1 MAAGSH
7 VPEVQRTWRKKTIL
21 DCVSMFSVT
30 QLVVH
35 HIVAYHIIPY
45 NTIHHAMPYHT
56 TPDHAMPRH
65 ALLYRRNPSYTSTY
79 HKKTK
84 TEEILGR
91 PNAWTNVYRRA
102 CGYQRYSCTGRG
114 GEGRGERERERDI
127 LSFGTSNKNAP
138 EPKTLDPPRC
148 NVYPTG
154 RLSPPTVFSTAGAS
168 RSRTS
173 LLKSSRY
180 FSVLGHQ
187 RTHLYGV

>member
-1 MAAGSH
+1 MPCH
-7 VPEVQRTWRKKTIL
+7 TIPHQTMP
-21 DCVSMFSVT
+21 CRATHCYTVG
-30 QLVVH
+30 
-35 HIVAYHIIPY
+35 
-45 NTIHHAMPYHT
+45 IHRIHLHT
-56 TPDHAMPRH
+56 TKR
-65 ALLYRRNPSYTSTY
+65 LKRRKFWEDQTHGRMYTG
-79 HKKTK
+79 
-84 TEEILGR
+84 ERVGINDIR
-91 PNAWTNVYRRA
+91 V
-102 CGYQRYSCTGRG
+102 RG
-114 GEGRGERERERDI
+114 EGERGEGRERERERDI